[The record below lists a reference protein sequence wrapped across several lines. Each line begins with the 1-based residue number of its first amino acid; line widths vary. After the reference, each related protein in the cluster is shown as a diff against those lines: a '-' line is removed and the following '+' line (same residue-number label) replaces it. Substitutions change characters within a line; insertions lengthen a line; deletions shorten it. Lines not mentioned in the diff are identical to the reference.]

1 VTFNYDTLLE
11 NALRGI
17 DVQLSD
23 INSYVSNPNYKLF
36 KLHGSTDWWAW
47 RSAQTTKVRLDHHS
61 SEAELIRAAPE
72 LEGEATIQ
80 KEGDPPP
87 HLASRELYHHYPAV
101 AIPTLSKFGFICPS
115 GHVEVLAQCIKK
127 VDKIAIVGWRAGE
140 KHFLEMLSKGLQSV
154 VDVIAACGNYEAA
167 KDTLR
172 NVANAGI
179 RVNQGTAEPGG
190 FTEFVLNRR
199 IESFLR

>member
-1 VTFNYDTLLE
+1 MIPGRRFLQIGCREQAKFFGLRLPRSFFYISTVPNSVRKICAMP
-11 NALRGI
+11 ALNSLFGI
-17 DVQLSD
+17 S
-23 INSYVSNPNYKLF
+23 P
-36 KLHGSTDWWAW
+36 
-47 RSAQTTKVRLDHHS
+47 
-61 SEAELIRAAPE
+61 
-72 LEGEATIQ
+72 
-80 KEGDPPP
+80 
-87 HLASRELYHHYPAV
+87 
-101 AIPTLSKFGFICPS
+101 LSKFGFICPS

-154 VDVIAACGNYEAA
+154 FDVIATCGNYEAA
-167 KDTLR
+167 KDALL

-199 IESFLR
+199 IESFLK